1 MKNAP
6 LMKENIIWFFY
17 FSPRKVGEGVI
28 QKIKDD
34 IMLANASHSLCAY
47 SNLWARYH
55 IFIENITTMMKIIT
69 KINNYKCNGYEKA
82 CERTFFFCGK
92 GWEIYFLREE
102 LCFSK
107 EAKLESECTKDK
119 LSNRTS
125 ESRINFHFCS
135 TFMLKMSDVWMSK
148 RLTLVFLFYPPCDL
162 LKCQTNK
169 WTMLLLEF
177 DFQGRIELPTKIY
190 SASF

>member
-1 MKNAP
+1 MKDDIWLCDFSP
-6 LMKENIIWFFY
+6 RKVDEGVIQKMKYDIIWLFD

-55 IFIENITTMMKIIT
+55 IFSRRWWKLLQKLTIINAMDMR
-69 KINNYKCNGYEKA
+69 KHVKEHFSSVG
-82 CERTFFFCGK
+82 RGGK
-92 GWEIYFLREE
+92 FISWGKSYV
-102 LCFSK
+102 FSK

-135 TFMLKMSDVWMSK
+135 TFMLKMFK
-148 RLTLVFLFYPPCDL
+148 E
-162 LKCQTNK
+162 K
-169 WTMLLLEF
+169 WTLLLFEF
-177 DFQGRIELPTKIY
+177 GF
-190 SASF
+190 